1 MLNRIMRSSLLGMVC
16 AALAGC
22 ATNAGNAGLECG
34 AGGLALGFLA
44 CKLAGG
50 SDAQCAAVGVGV
62 GAVGA
67 VGCSTYSKHL
77 DDRRKTL
84 AGRENSLD
92 AQIQYVQGL
101 NSDTRQL
108 NTELAKRVNTSVQD
122 TNKLVAQI
130 QQQQVS
136 NQRLA
141 QKRKAQDD
149 LIKASQD
156 EVDKGTQALQTAKEL
171 RARRRQ
177 ASPELDSAIAQ
188 QEQLLSDA
196 QSQVN
201 LLTAQRERV

>member
-16 AALAGC
+16 VALTGC

-34 AGGLALGFLA
+34 VGGAALGFLA

-50 SDAQCAAVGVGV
+50 SDAQCAGIGVGV
-62 GAVGA
+62 GAAGA
-67 VGCSTYSKHL
+67 LGCSTYSKHL
-77 DDRRKTL
+77 DDRRKVL
-84 AGRENSLD
+84 ASRENSLD

-108 NTELAKRVNTSVQD
+108 NTELAKRVSTSVQD

-130 QQQQVS
+130 QQQQIS
-136 NQRLA
+136 RERLV

-156 EVDKGTQALQTAKEL
+156 EVDKGVQALQTEKDL
-171 RARRRQ
+171 RAKRRQ